1 MKLWHFEISN
11 FFGKYSLTS
20 PLWIFKWVSWWCHR
34 LTICHVYYTFLLL
47 LLQIQVKAYP
57 CIKIYQTIHYFSF
70 ILSGYKA
77 MFTVSWLKYEIF
89 VISIMKCV
97 ENCEEMTSSTHSFEY
112 SYGVVKKC
120 FPKECEISKCHNFLI
135 SYPIFIIFAPFCR
148 ENFVSFLCK

>member
-1 MKLWHFEISN
+1 MNIQMSELVMSSPHNLSCILYI
-11 FFGKYSLTS
+11 FF
-20 PLWIFKWVSWWCHR
+20 F
-34 LTICHVYYTFLLL
+34 F
-47 LLQIQVKAYP
+47 LQIQVKAYP

-70 ILSGYKA
+70 ILSGDNA

-112 SYGVVKKC
+112 SYGLVKKC

-148 ENFVSFLCK
+148 ENLYLSFANRIILDRICPLIIT